1 MTRPASL
8 RIAGEV
14 PLDALGPVTVVASP
28 PDMLSQRT
36 VESVCGIGPRQFL
49 ETIRTPGF
57 PLRVA
62 KLGATTSTTPCSR
75 SLASSGPRPT
85 PTLAGGPADDQAG
98 RHRLCGER
106 AGRARRQERRKPR
119 GRPRLSRTRR
129 GST

>member
-62 KLGATTSTTPCSR
+62 KLGALR
-75 SLASSGPRPT
+75 LVERVAFLAW
-85 PTLAGGPADDQAG
+85 LADPDRVEQGPADDLDNALLAELG
-98 RHRLCGER
+98 VER
-106 AGRARRQERRKPR
+106 TAPD
-119 GRPRLSRTRR
+119 SHTRR
-129 GST
+129 RASR